1 MKNSTYV
8 LILAGGAGTRFWPA
22 SRNSLPKQFLDITG
36 SGKPLIRETFDRFT
50 SFVPVDHIYVIT
62 HKQYGRI
69 VLQELPELTE
79 NQVILEPSRNNTA
92 ASIAYASMKLAELNP
107 KAVCIVAPAD
117 HMIQNEK
124 EFNHV
129 IGVAIQHAEDHHS
142 LITLGIEPSRPDT
155 GYGYIEY
162 DKNDLSTTR
171 EVKSFREKPD
181 RDTAEKYLQSGS
193 FAWNAGIFIWKLSSI
208 LNAYHK
214 YAPQIFNVLEP
225 GKGKYNTPAER
236 EFIDHQYPLTEKI
249 SVDYAILERA
259 DNVFT
264 IPCDIGWS
272 DLGTWN
278 SLYEFSDKDVD
289 GNAVLCRPVHIEES
303 KNTLVLAQNE
313 KLIVIKGLD
322 DFILVDTEDCLL
334 IYPKAD
340 EQEIKALK
348 EKLGLNGL
356 DSYL

>member
-1 MKNSTYV
+1 M
-8 LILAGGAGTRFWPA
+8 
-22 SRNSLPKQFLDITG
+22 
-36 SGKPLIRETFDRFT
+36 
-50 SFVPVDHIYVIT
+50 
-62 HKQYGRI
+62 
-69 VLQELPELTE
+69 
-79 NQVILEPSRNNTA
+79 
-92 ASIAYASMKLAELNP
+92 
-107 KAVCIVAPAD
+107 
-117 HMIQNEK
+117 
-124 EFNHV
+124 
-129 IGVAIQHAEDHHS
+129 
-142 LITLGIEPSRPDT
+142 
-155 GYGYIEY
+155 
-162 DKNDLSTTR
+162 
-171 EVKSFREKPD
+171 
-181 RDTAEKYLQSGS
+181 QSGS

-278 SLYEFSDKDVD
+278 SLYEFSSKDVD